1 MSNAIARAAVDR
13 LNMRAVAIA
22 PAFASTTEHDL
33 QTLAMADPDTE
44 KAAALASRQE
54 MMAALGFN
62 PSSFMTQQ
70 QKPFA
75 FADGVAVIPVSGML
89 LNRFGQ
95 SWGNYATGYNF
106 IRSQMNA
113 ALEDADVKMIMFD
126 VNSYGGEVN
135 GCFELSNDI
144 FAARGSVP
152 IIAVVD
158 ANCYSAA
165 YAIASAADK
174 IILTPSGGAGSIGVV
189 AMHFSYQAAME
200 KSGIKVTYVFAG
212 DHKVDGRD
220 RKSVV

>member
-75 FADGVAVIPVSGML
+75 FADEIG
-89 LNRFGQ
+89 R
-95 SWGNYATGYNF
+95 
-106 IRSQMNA
+106 
-113 ALEDADVKMIMFD
+113 
-126 VNSYGGEVN
+126 
-135 GCFELSNDI
+135 
-144 FAARGSVP
+144 
-152 IIAVVD
+152 
-158 ANCYSAA
+158 
-165 YAIASAADK
+165 ASCRER
-174 IILTPSGGAGSIGVV
+174 V
-189 AMHFSYQAAME
+189 
-200 KSGIKVTYVFAG
+200 
-212 DHKVDGRD
+212 
-220 RKSVV
+220 